1 MRRFA
6 SSAGSGYV
14 EVACMRTSRSVPSV
28 STARSICSSVDM
40 PVDRMTGLPVAATAS
55 SRPRSVTDAEAI
67 LYATTLRS
75 SRKSTDG
82 SSHGDANQSRP
93 RSVAWSPISMYWSR
107 SNSTR

>member
-14 EVACMRTSRSVPSV
+14 DVACMRTSRSVPRA
-28 STARSICSSVDM
+28 STARSICSSVDI
-40 PVDRMTGLPVAATAS
+40 PVDRMTGLPVAATAARS
-55 SRPRSVTDAEAI
+55 PRSVTEAEAI
-67 LYATTLRS
+67 LYATTFRS
-75 SRKSTDG
+75 SRKATLG

-93 RSVAWSPISMYWSR
+93 RRVAWSPISMYCSR